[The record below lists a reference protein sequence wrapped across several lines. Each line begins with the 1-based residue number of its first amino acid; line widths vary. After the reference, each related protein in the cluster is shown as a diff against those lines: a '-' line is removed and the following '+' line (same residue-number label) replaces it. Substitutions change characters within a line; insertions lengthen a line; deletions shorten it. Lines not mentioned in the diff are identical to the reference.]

1 MTYIYDIVLNFNN
14 DFYEFYEWDKN
25 DNLTLIKKIPL
36 IKVESDFLDQVFN
49 LKLKIDDPLILEITD
64 KCEVNNKKKKILK
77 YACLL
82 TDSYR
87 IIGIL
92 LNNKGE
98 IIKLSDL
105 LIDEAFETLN
115 ISKRLQTKNIAYNIL
130 ETRNNNYFL
139 TRNEIKIKEYMELEL
154 KRINKENDLEKL
166 KYLYF
171 EFFNKTPTDDLN
183 IYKELL
189 KTINTNLTNN
199 HLKLYKLLKLIHQN
213 VN

>member
-14 DFYEFYEWDKN
+14 DFYEFYEWEKN

-49 LKLKIDDPLILEITD
+49 LKLRIDDPLILEINN
-64 KCEVNNKKKKILK
+64 KCEINHKKKKVLK

-105 LIDEAFETLN
+105 LLDEAYEALN
-115 ISKRLQTKNIAYNIL
+115 ISKRLQIRNIAYNIL
-130 ETRNNNYFL
+130 ETRNNNCFL

-171 EFFNKTPTDDLN
+171 EFFDKTPTDDLN

-189 KTINTNLTNN
+189 KTINTNLTTN

>member
-36 IKVESDFLDQVFN
+36 IKVESDFLDKVFN

-130 ETRNNNYFL
+130 ETRNNNCFL

>member
-36 IKVESDFLDQVFN
+36 IKVESDFLDKVFN

>member
-105 LIDEAFETLN
+105 LIDEAFEALN

-189 KTINTNLTNN
+189 KTINTNLTTN

>member
-105 LIDEAFETLN
+105 LLDEAFETLN
-115 ISKRLQTKNIAYNIL
+115 ISKRLQIRNIAYNIL
-130 ETRNNNYFL
+130 GTRNNSYFL

-189 KTINTNLTNN
+189 KTINTNLTTN

>member
-25 DNLTLIKKIPL
+25 DNLTLIKKIPI
-36 IKVESDFLDQVFN
+36 IKVESDFLDKVFN

-105 LIDEAFETLN
+105 LIDESFEALN

-130 ETRNNNYFL
+130 GTRNNNYFL
-139 TRNEIKIKEYMELEL
+139 TRNEIKIKEYMEFEL

-189 KTINTNLTNN
+189 KTINTNLTTN

>member
-105 LIDEAFETLN
+105 LLDEAFETLN
-115 ISKRLQTKNIAYNIL
+115 ISKRLQIRNIAYNIL
-130 ETRNNNYFL
+130 GTRNNSYFL
-139 TRNEIKIKEYMELEL
+139 TRNEIKIKEYMEFEL

-189 KTINTNLTNN
+189 KTINTNLTTN

>member
-105 LIDEAFETLN
+105 LIDEAYEALN

-130 ETRNNNYFL
+130 GTRNNNYFL

-171 EFFNKTPTDDLN
+171 EFFNKTPTADLN

-189 KTINTNLTNN
+189 KTINTNLTTN

>member
-49 LKLKIDDPLILEITD
+49 FKLKIDDPLILEITD

-105 LIDEAFETLN
+105 LIDEAFDALN
-115 ISKRLQTKNIAYNIL
+115 ISKRLQIRNIAYNIL
-130 ETRNNNYFL
+130 GTRNNNYFL

>member
-105 LIDEAFETLN
+105 LIDEAYEALN

-130 ETRNNNYFL
+130 GTRNNNYFL

-171 EFFNKTPTDDLN
+171 EFFNKTPTVDLN

-189 KTINTNLTNN
+189 KTINTNLTTN

>member
-49 LKLKIDDPLILEITD
+49 FKLKIDDPLILEITD

-105 LIDEAFETLN
+105 LIDEAYDALN

-130 ETRNNNYFL
+130 GTRNNNYFL
-139 TRNEIKIKEYMELEL
+139 TRNEIKIKEYMEFEL

-189 KTINTNLTNN
+189 KTINTNLTTN

>member
-1 MTYIYDIVLNFNN
+1 M
-14 DFYEFYEWDKN
+14 
-25 DNLTLIKKIPL
+25 NLI
-36 IKVESDFLDQVFN
+36 FLDQVFN

-105 LIDEAFETLN
+105 LLDEAFETLN

-130 ETRNNNYFL
+130 GTRNNNYFL

-189 KTINTNLTNN
+189 KTINTNLTTN